1 MPPPGTGPHTSPPV
15 PPLAVL
21 ARDLR
26 ATGLPQRLFALA
38 RDEDLGPGLL
48 DVTAHVCQSDGGD
61 ATFHARV
68 IARSTGVAA
77 GLAFVPD
84 LLEAFASAAPALL
97 ATPLANDGERLLPGQ
112 PLLHLRGPAA
122 SVVVVERTLL
132 NLLARLSGV
141 ATLTDAF
148 AAAARFGAAAASLP
162 PPLVLDTRKTT
173 PGLRTLEKYAVAC
186 GGGTPHRMGL
196 HDAVLIKDNHLAA
209 AGVAADPARLQHWLA
224 HAAARARA
232 LRPAP
237 AFIEVEVDTL
247 EQFEAL
253 LTLPAG
259 TVDIA
264 LLDNMP
270 PRTMLEAARRR
281 NTRAPALRLEASG
294 GVSLATIADIA
305 ATGVDRISVGRLTH
319 HAVSLD
325 LGLDE
330 APAANP
336 DPAQPSALSPS

>member
-1 MPPPGTGPHTSPPV
+1 MPPPGAGPHATPPR
-15 PPLAVL
+15 PPLEAL
-21 ARDLR
+21 ARDLL

-48 DVTAHVCQSDGGD
+48 DMTARVCPSDAGPS
-61 ATFHARV
+61 TFHARV
-68 IARSTGVAA
+68 MARAAGVAA
-77 GLAFVPD
+77 GLAFVPA
-84 LLEAFASAAPALL
+84 LLETFAPAAPGLI
-97 ATPLANDGERLLPGQ
+97 ATPRAQDGERMHPGQ
-112 PLLHLRGPAA
+112 PLLHLQGPAA
-122 SVVVVERTLL
+122 SVVIVERTLL

-141 ATLTDAF
+141 ATLTDTF
-148 AAAARFGAAAASLP
+148 VAAAHAGATAAQLP
-162 PPLVLDTRKTT
+162 PPVVLDTRKTT

-224 HAAARARA
+224 EAAARARA

-237 AFIEVEVDTL
+237 AFVEVEVDTI
-247 EQFEAL
+247 EQFDAVL
-253 LTLPAG
+253 GLPAG

-270 PRTMLEAARRR
+270 AHVMQQAAQQR
-281 NTRAPALRLEASG
+281 NARAPRLRLEASG

-319 HAVSLD
+319 HAASLD

-330 APAANP
+330 APAIDAAP
-336 DPAQPSALSPS
+336 